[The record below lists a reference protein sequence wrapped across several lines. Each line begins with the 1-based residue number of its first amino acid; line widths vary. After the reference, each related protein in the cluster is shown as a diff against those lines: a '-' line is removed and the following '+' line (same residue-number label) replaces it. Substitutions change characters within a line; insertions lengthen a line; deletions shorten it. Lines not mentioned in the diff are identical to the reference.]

1 MKMEQALNITSEIG
15 ELQTVLVKRP
25 GSELENITPEY
36 LESLLFDDIPYLK
49 MMQKEHDFFA
59 KTMRDSNIEVLYLE
73 KLAAE
78 ALREANNKESFL
90 TKMIKESNQM
100 DESALY
106 VRDYL
111 MSFDEE
117 EMIRK
122 LMSGLKKS
130 EIPERKKKHLNEMMD
145 EQYPFFLDPL
155 PNLYF
160 TRDPAAVIGN
170 GVTINRM
177 FQPARRRESIFI
189 ELILKH
195 HPRFSNQDIP
205 VWSGRRES
213 FSLEGG
219 DELVLNEETV
229 LVGVSERT
237 DARAVERLAE
247 SLFNRSPKIKRVLAV
262 EIPETRS
269 FMHLDTVFTMV
280 NFAQF
285 TIHPAIQNQQG
296 ELNIYILEKSENG
309 LEITPRRD
317 FQRVIAEVLDEPEI
331 EFIPCGGEDVI
342 VSAREQWND
351 GANTLAI
358 APGEVITYDRNQVSN
373 DLLRSAGIKVH
384 EVISSELSRGRGGPR
399 CMTMPLV
406 RENLK

>member
-1 MKMEQALNITSEIG
+1 MKMEKALNITSEIG
-15 ELQTVLVKRP
+15 KLQTVLVKRP

-49 MMQKEHDFFA
+49 MMQKEHDFFV
-59 KTMRDSNIEVLYLE
+59 KRMQDSNIKVLYLE

-78 ALREANNKESFL
+78 ALRKAGNKETFL
-90 TKMIKESNQM
+90 TKMINESNQM

-111 MSFDEE
+111 MSFNEE

-122 LMSGLKKS
+122 LMAGLKKS
-130 EIPERKKKHLNEMMD
+130 EIPERKKKHLNEMMS

-160 TRDPAAVIGN
+160 TRDPAAVIGS
-170 GVTINRM
+170 GVTINKM

-195 HPRFSNQDIP
+195 HPRFSNQEVPI
-205 VWSGRRES
+205 WSGREEP

-229 LVGVSERT
+229 IVGVSERT
-237 DARAVERLAE
+237 DSRAVERLAE
-247 SLFNRSPKIKRVLAV
+247 SLFTRAPKIKKVLAV

-280 NFAQF
+280 SDAQF

-296 ELNIYILEKSENG
+296 ELNVYILEKGENG

-317 FQRVIAEVLDEPEI
+317 FRRVIAEVLEVPEV

-373 DLLRSAGIKVH
+373 DLLRRAGIKVH

-406 RENLK
+406 RENL

>member
-1 MKMEQALNITSEIG
+1 MEKALNITSEIG
-15 ELQTVLVKRP
+15 KLQTVLVKRP

-49 MMQKEHDFFA
+49 MMQKEHDFFV
-59 KTMRDSNIEVLYLE
+59 KRMQDSNIEVLYLE

-78 ALREANNKESFL
+78 ALRKAGNKETFL
-90 TKMIKESNQM
+90 TKMINESNQM

-111 MSFDEE
+111 MSFNEE

-122 LMSGLKKS
+122 LMAGLKKS
-130 EIPERKKKHLNEMMD
+130 EIPERKKKHLNEMMS

-160 TRDPAAVIGN
+160 TRDPAAVIGS
-170 GVTINRM
+170 GVTINKM

-195 HPRFSNQDIP
+195 HPRFSNQEVPI
-205 VWSGRRES
+205 WSGREEP

-229 LVGVSERT
+229 IVGVSERT

-247 SLFNRSPKIKRVLAV
+247 SLFTRAPKIKKVLAV

-280 NFAQF
+280 SDAQF

-296 ELNIYILEKSENG
+296 ELNVYILEKGENG

-317 FQRVIAEVLDEPEI
+317 FRRVIAEVLEVPEV

-373 DLLRSAGIKVH
+373 DLLRRAGIKVH

-406 RENLK
+406 RENL

>member
-1 MKMEQALNITSEIG
+1 MKMEKALNITSEIG
-15 ELQTVLVKRP
+15 KLQTVLVKRP

-49 MMQKEHDFFA
+49 MMQKEHDFFV
-59 KTMRDSNIEVLYLE
+59 KRMQDSNIEVLYLE

-78 ALREANNKESFL
+78 ALRKAGNKETFL
-90 TKMIKESNQM
+90 TKMINESNQM
-100 DESALY
+100 DESSLY

-111 MSFDEE
+111 MSFNEE

-122 LMSGLKKS
+122 LMAGLKKS
-130 EIPERKKKHLNEMMD
+130 EIPERKKKHLNEMMS

-160 TRDPAAVIGN
+160 TRDPAAVIGS
-170 GVTINRM
+170 GVTINKM

-195 HPRFSNQDIP
+195 HPRFSNQEVPI
-205 VWSGRRES
+205 WSAREEP

-229 LVGVSERT
+229 IVGVSERT

-247 SLFNRSPKIKRVLAV
+247 SLFARAPKIKKVLAV

-280 NFAQF
+280 SDAQF

-296 ELNIYILEKSENG
+296 ELNVYILEKGENG

-317 FQRVIAEVLDEPEI
+317 FRRVIAEVLEVPEV

-373 DLLRSAGIKVH
+373 DLLRRAGIKVH

-406 RENLK
+406 RENL

>member
-1 MKMEQALNITSEIG
+1 MEKALNITSEIG
-15 ELQTVLVKRP
+15 KLQTVLVKKP

-49 MMQKEHDFFA
+49 MMQKEHGFFV
-59 KTMRDSNIEVLYLE
+59 KTMQGSNIEVLYLE

-78 ALREANNKESFL
+78 ALRAANNKESFL
-90 TKMIKESNQM
+90 TKIIKESNQM

-117 EMIRK
+117 EMISK

-170 GVTINRM
+170 GVTINKM
-177 FQPARRRESIFI
+177 FQPARRRESMFI

-195 HPRFSNQDIP
+195 HPRFSSQEIP
-205 VWSGRRES
+205 VWSGREEP

-219 DELVLNEETV
+219 DELVLTEETI

-247 SLFNRSPKIKRVLAV
+247 SLFSRSPKIKRVLAV

-280 NFAQF
+280 NYAQF

-309 LEITPRRD
+309 LDITPRRD
-317 FQRVIAEVLDEPEI
+317 FKRVIAEVLGETEVD
-331 EFIPCGGEDVI
+331 FIPCGGEDVI

-399 CMTMPLV
+399 CMTMPLS

>member
-1 MKMEQALNITSEIG
+1 MEQALNITSEIG

>member
-1 MKMEQALNITSEIG
+1 MKMEKGLNVTSEIG
-15 ELQTVLVKRP
+15 KLQTVLVKRP

-49 MMQKEHDFFA
+49 MMQKEHDFFV
-59 KTMRDSNIEVLYLE
+59 KRMQDSNIEVLYLE

-78 ALREANNKESFL
+78 ALRKAGNKETFL
-90 TKMIKESNQM
+90 TKMINESNQM

-111 MSFDEE
+111 MSFNEE

-122 LMSGLKKS
+122 LMAGLKKS
-130 EIPERKKKHLNEMMD
+130 EIPERKKKHLNEMMS

-160 TRDPAAVIGN
+160 TRDPAAVIGS
-170 GVTINRM
+170 GVTINKM

-195 HPRFSNQDIP
+195 HPRFSNQEVPI
-205 VWSGRRES
+205 WSGREEP

-229 LVGVSERT
+229 IVGVSERT

-247 SLFNRSPKIKRVLAV
+247 SLFARAPKIKKVLAV

-280 NFAQF
+280 SDAQF

-296 ELNIYILEKSENG
+296 ELNVYILEKGENG

-317 FQRVIAEVLDEPEI
+317 FRRVIAEVLEVPEV

-373 DLLRSAGIKVH
+373 DLLRRAGIKVH

-406 RENLK
+406 RENL

>member
-1 MKMEQALNITSEIG
+1 MEKALNITSEIG
-15 ELQTVLVKRP
+15 KLQTVLVKRP

-49 MMQKEHDFFA
+49 MMQKEHDFFV
-59 KTMRDSNIEVLYLE
+59 KRMQDSNIEVLYLE

-78 ALREANNKESFL
+78 ALRKAGNKETFL
-90 TKMIKESNQM
+90 TKMINESNQM

-111 MSFDEE
+111 MSFNEE

-122 LMSGLKKS
+122 LMAGLKKS
-130 EIPERKKKHLNEMMD
+130 EIPERKKKHLNEMMS

-160 TRDPAAVIGN
+160 TRDPAAVIGS
-170 GVTINRM
+170 GVTINKM

-195 HPRFSNQDIP
+195 HPRFSNQEVPI
-205 VWSGRRES
+205 WSGREEP

-229 LVGVSERT
+229 IVGVSERT

-247 SLFNRSPKIKRVLAV
+247 SLFARAPKIKKVLAV

-280 NFAQF
+280 SDAQF

-296 ELNIYILEKSENG
+296 ELNVYILEKGENG

-317 FQRVIAEVLDEPEI
+317 FRRVIAEVLEVPEV

-373 DLLRSAGIKVH
+373 DLLRRAGIKVH

-406 RENLK
+406 RENL

>member
-1 MKMEQALNITSEIG
+1 MKMEKALNITSEIG
-15 ELQTVLVKRP
+15 KLQTVLVKRP

-49 MMQKEHDFFA
+49 MMQKEHDFFV
-59 KTMRDSNIEVLYLE
+59 KRMQDSNIEVLYLE

-78 ALREANNKESFL
+78 ALRKAGNKETFL
-90 TKMIKESNQM
+90 TKMINESNQM

-111 MSFDEE
+111 MSFNEE
-117 EMIRK
+117 EMTRK
-122 LMSGLKKS
+122 LMAGLKKS
-130 EIPERKKKHLNEMMD
+130 EIPERKKKHLNEMMS

-160 TRDPAAVIGN
+160 TRDPAAVIGS
-170 GVTINRM
+170 GVTINKM

-195 HPRFSNQDIP
+195 HPRFSNQEIP
-205 VWSGRRES
+205 IWSGREET

-229 LVGVSERT
+229 IVGVSERT

-247 SLFNRSPKIKRVLAV
+247 SLFTRAPKIKKVLAV

-280 NFAQF
+280 SDAQF

-296 ELNIYILEKSENG
+296 ELNVYILEKGENG

-317 FQRVIAEVLDEPEI
+317 FRRVIAEVLEVPEV

-373 DLLRSAGIKVH
+373 DLLRRAGIKVH

-406 RENLK
+406 RENL

>member
-1 MKMEQALNITSEIG
+1 MKMEKGLNITSEIG
-15 ELQTVLVKRP
+15 KLQTVLVKRP

-49 MMQKEHDFFA
+49 MMQKEHDFFV
-59 KTMRDSNIEVLYLE
+59 KRMQDSNIEVLYLE

-78 ALREANNKESFL
+78 ALRKAGNKETFL
-90 TKMIKESNQM
+90 TKMINESNQM

-111 MSFDEE
+111 MSFNEE

-122 LMSGLKKS
+122 LMAGLKKS
-130 EIPERKKKHLNEMMD
+130 EIPERKKKHLNEMMS

-160 TRDPAAVIGN
+160 TRDPAAVIGS
-170 GVTINRM
+170 GVTINKM

-195 HPRFSNQDIP
+195 HPRFSNQEIP
-205 VWSGRRES
+205 IWSGREEP

-229 LVGVSERT
+229 IVGVSERT

-247 SLFNRSPKIKRVLAV
+247 SLFARAPKIKKVLAV

-280 NFAQF
+280 SDAQF

-296 ELNIYILEKSENG
+296 ELNVYILEKGENG

-317 FQRVIAEVLDEPEI
+317 FRRVIAEVLEVPEV

-373 DLLRSAGIKVH
+373 DLLRRAGIKVH

-406 RENLK
+406 RENL

>member
-15 ELQTVLVKRP
+15 KLQTVLVKRP

-195 HPRFSNQDIP
+195 HPCFSNQDIP
-205 VWSGRRES
+205 VWSGRGEP

-247 SLFNRSPKIKRVLAV
+247 SLFSRSPKIKRVLAV

-317 FQRVIAEVLDEPEI
+317 FQCVIAEVLDEPEI
-331 EFIPCGGEDVI
+331 DFIPCGGEDVI

>member
-1 MKMEQALNITSEIG
+1 MKMEKALNITSEIG
-15 ELQTVLVKRP
+15 KLQTVLVKRP

-49 MMQKEHDFFA
+49 MMQKEHDFFV
-59 KTMRDSNIEVLYLE
+59 KRMQDSNIEVLYLE

-78 ALREANNKESFL
+78 ALRKAGNKETFL
-90 TKMIKESNQM
+90 TKMINESNQM

-111 MSFDEE
+111 MSFNEE

-122 LMSGLKKS
+122 LMAGLKKS
-130 EIPERKKKHLNEMMD
+130 EIPERKKKHLNEMMS
-145 EQYPFFLDPL
+145 EQYSFFLDPL

-160 TRDPAAVIGN
+160 TRDPAAVIGS
-170 GVTINRM
+170 GVTINKM

-195 HPRFSNQDIP
+195 HPRFSNQEVPI
-205 VWSGRRES
+205 WSEREEP

-229 LVGVSERT
+229 IVGVSERT

-247 SLFNRSPKIKRVLAV
+247 SLFARAPKIKKVLAV

-280 NFAQF
+280 SDAQF

-296 ELNIYILEKSENG
+296 ELNVYILEKGENG

-317 FQRVIAEVLDEPEI
+317 FRRVIAEVLEVPEV

-373 DLLRSAGIKVH
+373 DLLRRAGIKVH

-406 RENLK
+406 RENL

>member
-1 MKMEQALNITSEIG
+1 MKMEKALNITSEIG
-15 ELQTVLVKRP
+15 KLQTVLVKRP

-49 MMQKEHDFFA
+49 MMQKEHDFFV
-59 KTMRDSNIEVLYLE
+59 KRMQDSNIEVLYLE

-78 ALREANNKESFL
+78 ALRKAGNKETFL
-90 TKMIKESNQM
+90 TKMINESNQM

-111 MSFDEE
+111 MSFNEE

-122 LMSGLKKS
+122 LMAGLKKS
-130 EIPERKKKHLNEMMD
+130 EIPERKKKHLNEMMS

-160 TRDPAAVIGN
+160 TRDPAAVIGS
-170 GVTINRM
+170 GVTINKM

-195 HPRFSNQDIP
+195 HPRFSNQEIP
-205 VWSGRRES
+205 IWSGREET

-229 LVGVSERT
+229 IVGVSERT

-247 SLFNRSPKIKRVLAV
+247 SLFTRAPKIKKVLAV

-280 NFAQF
+280 SDAQF

-296 ELNIYILEKSENG
+296 ELNVYILEKGENG

-317 FQRVIAEVLDEPEI
+317 FRRVIAEVLEVPEV

-373 DLLRSAGIKVH
+373 DLLRRAGIKVH

-406 RENLK
+406 RENL

>member
-1 MKMEQALNITSEIG
+1 MKMEKALNITSEIG
-15 ELQTVLVKRP
+15 KLQTVLVKRP

-49 MMQKEHDFFA
+49 MMQKEHDFFV
-59 KTMRDSNIEVLYLE
+59 KRMQDSNIEVLYLE

-78 ALREANNKESFL
+78 ALRKAGNKETFL
-90 TKMIKESNQM
+90 TKMINESNQM

-111 MSFDEE
+111 MFFNEE

-122 LMSGLKKS
+122 LMAGLKKS
-130 EIPERKKKHLNEMMD
+130 EIPERKKKHLNEMMS

-160 TRDPAAVIGN
+160 TRDPAAVIGS
-170 GVTINRM
+170 GVTINKM

-195 HPRFSNQDIP
+195 HPRFSNQEVPI
-205 VWSGRRES
+205 WSGREEP

-229 LVGVSERT
+229 IVGVSERT

-247 SLFNRSPKIKRVLAV
+247 SLFARAPKIKKVLAV

-280 NFAQF
+280 SDAQF

-296 ELNIYILEKSENG
+296 ELNVYILEKGENG

-317 FQRVIAEVLDEPEI
+317 FRRVIAEVLEVPEV

-373 DLLRSAGIKVH
+373 DLLRRAGIKVH

-406 RENLK
+406 RENL

>member
-1 MKMEQALNITSEIG
+1 MKMEKALNITSEIG
-15 ELQTVLVKRP
+15 KLQTVLVKRP

-49 MMQKEHDFFA
+49 MMQKEHDFFV
-59 KTMRDSNIEVLYLE
+59 KRMQDSNIEVLYLE

-78 ALREANNKESFL
+78 ALRKAGNKETFL
-90 TKMIKESNQM
+90 TKMINESNQM

-111 MSFDEE
+111 MSFNEE

-122 LMSGLKKS
+122 LMAGLKKS
-130 EIPERKKKHLNEMMD
+130 EIPERKKKHLNEMMS

-160 TRDPAAVIGN
+160 TRDPAAVIGS
-170 GVTINRM
+170 GVTINKM

-195 HPRFSNQDIP
+195 HPRFSNQEVPI
-205 VWSGRRES
+205 WSGREEP

-229 LVGVSERT
+229 IVGVSERT

-247 SLFNRSPKIKRVLAV
+247 SLFTRAPKIKKVLAV

-280 NFAQF
+280 SDAQF

-296 ELNIYILEKSENG
+296 ELNVYILEKGENG

-317 FQRVIAEVLDEPEI
+317 FRRVIAEVLEVPEV

-373 DLLRSAGIKVH
+373 DLLRRAGIKVH

-406 RENLK
+406 RENL

>member
-1 MKMEQALNITSEIG
+1 MKMEKALNITSEIG
-15 ELQTVLVKRP
+15 KLQTVLVKRP

-49 MMQKEHDFFA
+49 MMQKEHDFFV
-59 KTMRDSNIEVLYLE
+59 KRMQDSNIEVLYLE

-78 ALREANNKESFL
+78 ALRKAGNKETFL
-90 TKMIKESNQM
+90 TKMINESNQM

-111 MSFDEE
+111 MSFNEE

-122 LMSGLKKS
+122 LMAGLKKS
-130 EIPERKKKHLNEMMD
+130 EIPERKKKHLNEMMS

-160 TRDPAAVIGN
+160 TRDPAAVIGS
-170 GVTINRM
+170 GVTINKM

-195 HPRFSNQDIP
+195 HPRFSNQEVPI
-205 VWSGRRES
+205 WSGREEP

-229 LVGVSERT
+229 IVGVSERT

-247 SLFNRSPKIKRVLAV
+247 SLFARAPKIKKVLAV

-280 NFAQF
+280 SDAQF

-296 ELNIYILEKSENG
+296 ELNVYILEKGENG

-317 FQRVIAEVLDEPEI
+317 FRRVIAEVLEVPEV
-331 EFIPCGGEDVI
+331 EFIPCGGEDII

-373 DLLRSAGIKVH
+373 DLLRRAGIKVH

-406 RENLK
+406 RENL

>member
-1 MKMEQALNITSEIG
+1 MKMEKALNITSEIG
-15 ELQTVLVKRP
+15 KLQTVLVKRP

-49 MMQKEHDFFA
+49 MMQKEHDFFV
-59 KTMRDSNIEVLYLE
+59 KRMQDSNIEVLYLE

-78 ALREANNKESFL
+78 ALRKAGNKETFL
-90 TKMIKESNQM
+90 TKMINESNQM

-111 MSFDEE
+111 MSFNEE

-122 LMSGLKKS
+122 LMAGLKKS
-130 EIPERKKKHLNEMMD
+130 EIPERKKKHLNEMMS

-160 TRDPAAVIGN
+160 TRDPAAVIGS
-170 GVTINRM
+170 GVTINKM

-195 HPRFSNQDIP
+195 HPRFSNQEIP
-205 VWSGRRES
+205 IWSGREEP

-229 LVGVSERT
+229 IVGVSERT

-247 SLFNRSPKIKRVLAV
+247 SLFARAPKIKKVLAV

-280 NFAQF
+280 SDAQF

-296 ELNIYILEKSENG
+296 ELNVYILEKGENG

-317 FQRVIAEVLDEPEI
+317 FRRVIAEVLEVPEV

-373 DLLRSAGIKVH
+373 DLLRRAGIKVH

-406 RENLK
+406 RENL

>member
-1 MKMEQALNITSEIG
+1 MEKALNITSEIG
-15 ELQTVLVKRP
+15 KLQTVLVKRP

-49 MMQKEHDFFA
+49 MMQKEHDFFV
-59 KTMRDSNIEVLYLE
+59 KRMQDSNIKVLYLE

-78 ALREANNKESFL
+78 ALRKAGNKETFL
-90 TKMIKESNQM
+90 TKMINESNQM

-111 MSFDEE
+111 MSFNEE

-122 LMSGLKKS
+122 LMAGLKKS
-130 EIPERKKKHLNEMMD
+130 EIPERKKKHLNEMMS

-160 TRDPAAVIGN
+160 TRDPAAVIGS
-170 GVTINRM
+170 GVTINKM

-195 HPRFSNQDIP
+195 HPRFSNQEVPI
-205 VWSGRRES
+205 WSGREEP

-229 LVGVSERT
+229 IVGVSERT
-237 DARAVERLAE
+237 DSRAVERLAE
-247 SLFNRSPKIKRVLAV
+247 SLFTRAPKIKKVLAV

-280 NFAQF
+280 SDAQF

-296 ELNIYILEKSENG
+296 ELNVYILEKGENG

-317 FQRVIAEVLDEPEI
+317 FRRVIAEVLEVPEV

-373 DLLRSAGIKVH
+373 DLLRRAGIKVH

-406 RENLK
+406 RENL

>member
-1 MKMEQALNITSEIG
+1 MKMEKALNITSEIG
-15 ELQTVLVKRP
+15 KLQTVLVKRP

-49 MMQKEHDFFA
+49 MMQKEHDFFV
-59 KTMRDSNIEVLYLE
+59 KRMQDSNIEVLYLE

-78 ALREANNKESFL
+78 ALRKAGNKETFL
-90 TKMIKESNQM
+90 TKMINESNQM

-111 MSFDEE
+111 MSFNEE

-122 LMSGLKKS
+122 LMAGLKKS
-130 EIPERKKKHLNEMMD
+130 EIPERKKKHLNEMMS

-160 TRDPAAVIGN
+160 TRDPAAVIGS
-170 GVTINRM
+170 GVTINKM

-195 HPRFSNQDIP
+195 HPRFSNQEVPI
-205 VWSGRRES
+205 WSGREEL

-229 LVGVSERT
+229 IVGVSERT

-247 SLFNRSPKIKRVLAV
+247 SLFARAPKIKKVLAV

-280 NFAQF
+280 SDAQF

-296 ELNIYILEKSENG
+296 ELNVYILEKGENG

-317 FQRVIAEVLDEPEI
+317 FRRIIAEVLEVPEV

-373 DLLRSAGIKVH
+373 DLLRRAGIKVH

-406 RENLK
+406 RENL

>member
-1 MKMEQALNITSEIG
+1 MKMEKALNITSEIG
-15 ELQTVLVKRP
+15 KLQTVLVKRP

-49 MMQKEHDFFA
+49 MMQKEHDLFV
-59 KTMRDSNIEVLYLE
+59 KRMQDSNIEVLYLE

-78 ALREANNKESFL
+78 ALRKAGNKETFL
-90 TKMIKESNQM
+90 TKMINESNQM

-111 MSFDEE
+111 MSFNEE

-122 LMSGLKKS
+122 LMAGLKKS
-130 EIPERKKKHLNEMMD
+130 EIPERKKKHLNEMMS

-160 TRDPAAVIGN
+160 TRDPAAVIGS
-170 GVTINRM
+170 GVTINKM

-195 HPRFSNQDIP
+195 HPRFSNQEVPI
-205 VWSGRRES
+205 WSGREEP

-229 LVGVSERT
+229 IVGVSERT

-247 SLFNRSPKIKRVLAV
+247 SLFARTPKIKKVLAV

-280 NFAQF
+280 SDAQF

-296 ELNIYILEKSENG
+296 ELNVYILEKGENG

-317 FQRVIAEVLDEPEI
+317 FRRVIAEVLEVPEV

-373 DLLRSAGIKVH
+373 DLLRRAGIKVH

-406 RENLK
+406 RENL